1 MSEQEHLDEGLQKLM
16 DDVADVTSD
25 SSAAA
30 KSSRS
35 TKKRSRRSGRVYR
48 SGLSEGQTDRRKTA
62 KVTGKK
68 SVVAGQYLR
77 RSFTFRPDQL
87 DSVEQLAARLGLSK
101 NDLLRW
107 FVDMGIEAVEQGE
120 HPPIMEEVRHRY
132 DPKG

>member
-132 DPKG
+132 DPKA